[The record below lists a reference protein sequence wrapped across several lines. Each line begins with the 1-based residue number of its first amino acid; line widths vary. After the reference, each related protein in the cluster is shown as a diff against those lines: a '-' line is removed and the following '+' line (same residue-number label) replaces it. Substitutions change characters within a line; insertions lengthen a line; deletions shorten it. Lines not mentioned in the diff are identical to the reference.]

1 MHEQARRF
9 TLWAKEVLP
18 AAFDSV
24 RVLDAG
30 GGDING
36 NNRFLFTNSIYHAN
50 DVVAAPNATIVSK
63 TKDLDIADGSLDTVN
78 RTECFEHDMEWVAS
92 ITKII
97 ALLKVGGTFVFS
109 CASTGRPEHGTR
121 RTTPHDSY
129 SASLPE
135 WSDYYKNLT
144 AYDVRSIPGFAE
156 TFPNCQFYYNAES
169 RDLYFLGIKQT
180 ELQTPDY
187 QATATSRC

>member
-1 MHEQARRF
+1 MHDQARRF

-63 TKDLDIADGSLDTVN
+63 TKDLDIADGSLDTVIS
-78 RTECFEHDMEWVAS
+78 TECFEHDMEWVAS

-97 ALLKVGGTFVFS
+97 ALLKVGGLS
-109 CASTGRPEHGTR
+109 CFHAPVLVGQSMGRVAHPLMIAIR
-121 RTTPHDSY
+121 Q
-129 SASLPE
+129 A
-135 WSDYYKNLT
+135 
-144 AYDVRSIPGFAE
+144 
-156 TFPNCQFYYNAES
+156 CQNGAIT
-169 RDLYFLGIKQT
+169 IKI
-180 ELQTPDY
+180 
-187 QATATSRC
+187 